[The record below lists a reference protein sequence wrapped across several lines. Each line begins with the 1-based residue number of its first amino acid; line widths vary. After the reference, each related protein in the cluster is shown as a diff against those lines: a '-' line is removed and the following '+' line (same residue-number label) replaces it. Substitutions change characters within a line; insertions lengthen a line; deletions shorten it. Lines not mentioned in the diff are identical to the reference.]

1 MKFWRFWRSKVKR
14 DPAEKPPTPHVEAPV
29 QKKEAVP
36 PEVAYLSDDSVA
48 RSLPLSSFVI
58 MPPEQ
63 RR

>member
-14 DPAEKPPTPHVEAPV
+14 DPAEKPPASRVETSV
-29 QKKEAVP
+29 QKKGAVP
-36 PEVAYLSDDSVA
+36 PEVEYLSDDSVA